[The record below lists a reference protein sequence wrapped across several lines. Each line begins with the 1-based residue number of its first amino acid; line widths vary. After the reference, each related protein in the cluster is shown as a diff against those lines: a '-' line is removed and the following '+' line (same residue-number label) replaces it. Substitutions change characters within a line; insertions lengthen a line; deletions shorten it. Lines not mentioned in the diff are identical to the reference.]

1 MGADMLTRHYTRRSS
16 NFTELT
22 ADLTDL
28 LKKKRKATSS
38 ARVQWMVVLNLGWSG
53 ADLAPEA

>member
-1 MGADMLTRHYTRRSS
+1 MLTRHYTRRSS